1 MVVVVGNSG
10 RDFPV
15 GMVKESQGAGFSL
28 SGHRCKFS
36 KVSLG
41 RSGIF
46 ASCLKLVACFSLR

>member
-28 SGHRCKFS
+28 SGHRRKFS
-36 KVSLG
+36 K
-41 RSGIF
+41 
-46 ASCLKLVACFSLR
+46 